1 MLGVTKMTH
10 NQIYY
15 ISDVH
20 FEFIISSKG
29 ICQEKLEQYRK
40 FFTPQPHQVQPNHK
54 QILLIAGDLITSRHF
69 HYIADF
75 MTSLPYDNI
84 LYVLGNHEYY
94 GDDFQKAQA
103 RIQNVIDKNEI
114 LKEKMVIL
122 ENDFVQFNGLKII
135 GTSYW
140 YSVPF
145 DKEFMITQRLNDYK
159 KISNHYKKIHYPAF
173 SNKNREAKEF
183 IWNVLDKNNNDKVL
197 LVTHHAISERHLL
210 DSFPYPDC
218 YGFGTL
224 LHFSEEQQNRLIGNI
239 HGHSHFSE
247 PHSYHNEYG
256 IPVYTNT
263 LGYID
268 NEFDLNKYR
277 ELPFIC
283 T

>member
-1 MLGVTKMTH
+1 MLGVKKMTH

-54 QILLIAGDLITSRHF
+54 QILVIAGDLITSRHF

-103 RIQNVIDKNEI
+103 RIQDVIDKNEI
-114 LKEKMVIL
+114 LKDKMVIL

-140 YSVPF
+140 
-145 DKEFMITQRLNDYK
+145 
-159 KISNHYKKIHYPAF
+159 
-173 SNKNREAKEF
+173 
-183 IWNVLDKNNNDKVL
+183 
-197 LVTHHAISERHLL
+197 
-210 DSFPYPDC
+210 
-218 YGFGTL
+218 
-224 LHFSEEQQNRLIGNI
+224 LIGNI